1 MVGYIVP
8 YMEPSISPST
18 IMEAAFGRLH
28 NSGAG
33 AFGARPTVVE
43 SIMVD
48 GEIDGSIYSALA
60 IYSAVADN
68 RLVCG
73 SGLLVL
79 LIQAYSGLIQP
90 YPGLIQPYSKLFPLI
105 SRYFAALFPTISH
118 YSTLFANTLT
128 KKTNLK
134 LNRGLHNY

>member
-1 MVGYIVP
+1 
-8 YMEPSISPST
+8 
-18 IMEAAFGRLH
+18 MEAAFGRLH

-60 IYSAVADN
+60 IHSAVADN

-79 LIQAYSGLIQP
+79 LIQAYSGLIQCLFR
-90 YPGLIQPYSKLFPLI
+90 LIQGLFSLI
-105 SRYFAALFPTISH
+105 HRKRQIQ
-118 YSTLFANTLT
+118 N
-128 KKTNLK
+128 
-134 LNRGLHNY
+134 

>member
-1 MVGYIVP
+1 MGRAP
-8 YMEPSISPST
+8 KAPAPLLWRRPK
-18 IMEAAFGRLH
+18 AA
-28 NSGAG
+28 
-33 AFGARPTVVE
+33 

-79 LIQAYSGLIQP
+79 RIQADSGLIQP
-90 YPGLIQPYSKLFPLI
+90 YPGLI
-105 SRYFAALFPTISH
+105 
-118 YSTLFANTLT
+118 
-128 KKTNLK
+128 
-134 LNRGLHNY
+134 

>member
-1 MVGYIVP
+1 
-8 YMEPSISPST
+8 
-18 IMEAAFGRLH
+18 MEAAFGRLH

-60 IYSAVADN
+60 IHSAVADN

-79 LIQAYSGLIQP
+79 LIQAYSGLIQCLFR
-90 YPGLIQPYSKLFPLI
+90 LIQ
-105 SRYFAALFPTISH
+105 ALFSIIHRKRQIQT
-118 YSTLFANTLT
+118 
-128 KKTNLK
+128 
-134 LNRGLHNY
+134 

>member
-1 MVGYIVP
+1 MGHTLSHHVLIHLLARAE

-18 IMEAAFGRLH
+18 IMDSTTKVPSAPAPLLWRRPKAA
-28 NSGAG
+28 
-33 AFGARPTVVE
+33 

-90 YPGLIQPYSKLFPLI
+90 YSGLIQAYSGLI
-105 SRYFAALFPTISH
+105 ESC
-118 YSTLFANTLT
+118 ST
-128 KKTNLK
+128 
-134 LNRGLHNY
+134 

>member
-1 MVGYIVP
+1 
-8 YMEPSISPST
+8 
-18 IMEAAFGRLH
+18 MEAAFGRLH
-28 NSGAG
+28 KSGA
-33 AFGARPTVVE
+33 GARPTVVE

-68 RLVCG
+68 GLVCG

-90 YPGLIQPYSKLFPLI
+90 YSGLIQAYSGLI
-105 SRYFAALFPTISH
+105 QAYSRLIQAY
-118 YSTLFANTLT
+118 
-128 KKTNLK
+128 
-134 LNRGLHNY
+134 

>member
-8 YMEPSISPST
+8 YMEPSISPFTLMDST
-18 IMEAAFGRLH
+18 TVGRAPKTPAPLLWRRPKAA
-28 NSGAG
+28 
-33 AFGARPTVVE
+33 

-60 IYSAVADN
+60 IHSAVADN

-79 LIQAYSGLIQP
+79 LIQAYSGLIQCLFRLFQ
-90 YPGLIQPYSKLFPLI
+90 GLFSLIHRKRQIQ
-105 SRYFAALFPTISH
+105 
-118 YSTLFANTLT
+118 N
-128 KKTNLK
+128 
-134 LNRGLHNY
+134 

>member
-1 MVGYIVP
+1 
-8 YMEPSISPST
+8 MEPPISLST
-18 IMEAAFGRLH
+18 IMDSTTVGRAPKAPGPLLWRRPKAA
-28 NSGAG
+28 
-33 AFGARPTVVE
+33 

-90 YPGLIQPYSKLFPLI
+90 YSGLIQAYSGLI
-105 SRYFAALFPTISH
+105 QAYSRLIQAY
-118 YSTLFANTLT
+118 
-128 KKTNLK
+128 
-134 LNRGLHNY
+134 